1 MRSARRLG
9 TAAGRGYPDDM
20 SMRPSIPRGQ
30 PLARAIGLAACV
42 ALAGAGVALPGPA
55 MADTLPHTQA
65 RLLAGPARAGAV
77 AGGIEIRLAPGW
89 KTYWRY
95 PGDSGVPP
103 QIDWSRARN
112 IAAVEMD
119 FPAPQRFDDGAG
131 GFSIGY
137 KNTVLLP
144 LRITLKDPDAPAHLD
159 LSLDFAVCETLCT
172 LAHSDLSAAV
182 PAAEAPEAAAAEARI
197 STARARL
204 PKPAPLAAPAGPAI
218 LAARIDGT
226 ATPARLIVDV
236 RAASAQADLFV
247 EGPDSRWA
255 LPLPQKIDAGPGRI
269 RFALPLEGVPAGAEA
284 TGAALRFTL
293 VDGGEAI
300 VTTAVPASAELADV
314 RR

>member
-1 MRSARRLG
+1 
-9 TAAGRGYPDDM
+9 
-20 SMRPSIPRGQ
+20 
-30 PLARAIGLAACV
+30 
-42 ALAGAGVALPGPA
+42 
-55 MADTLPHTQA
+55 MADSLPHAQA

-103 QIDWSRARN
+103 QIDWSRSRN

-137 KNTVLLP
+137 KDTVLLP
-144 LRITLKDPDAPAHLD
+144 LRITLKDPAAPAHLD

-172 LAHSDLSAAV
+172 LTHSDLSAAV
-182 PAAEAPEAAAAEARI
+182 PAADAAEAAAAEARI
-197 STARARL
+197 AEARALL
-204 PKPAPLAAPAGPAI
+204 PRPAPLAAPAGPAI
-218 LAARIDGT
+218 LAARLDGAT
-226 ATPARLIVDV
+226 APARLLVDV
-236 RAASAQADLFV
+236 RSTSPEADLFV

-255 LPLPQKIDAGPGRI
+255 LPLPQKIAAGPGRI
-269 RFALPLEGVPAGAEA
+269 RFALPLEGLPAGSEA
-284 TGAALRFTL
+284 AGTALRFTL
-293 VDGGEAI
+293 VDAAEAI
-300 VTTAVPASAELADV
+300 VTTAVPASAEVADV